1 MDEFQIGLVAS
12 LDSSKSKQQ
21 LNSDIEALKKQ
32 LTTVEVQAKLG
43 KDVVTN
49 LTQQLN
55 AVQINLNN
63 VKVDQTAI
71 NNMISQ
77 FNTAL
82 GKVNINLGNINTNG
96 ATQSAQKTGQQIGNQ
111 LGNSI
116 NQSLQAN
123 LNHVKQD
130 IQNIFSSFSVQKLN
144 NADIFK
150 NFNLN
155 RAKIDPSVTKDVQS
169 LTAEINKLAREALK
183 TNSDSAWEGITQKIS
198 NLSDV
203 LNKFGATRDLSGFK
217 EQMDLLDYFQGKK
230 IFVGDK
236 AEAIQS
242 TGMSIR
248 ELNNQFRNLGVTFT
262 TVENGSTKLDEIWSE
277 LFNIKPNFQGIN
289 SFGDQINAV
298 VNELK
303 IAKEAMYGDS
313 NLMPAQRTGATT
325 TYLNTWLEML
335 EKLSQRIEI
344 LKTEQVN
351 LQNQMAQASNNATN
365 AVVAN
370 QQKQQQAYQQTGS
383 AIQAVTSNTSVIGN
397 MPKEAS
403 DIGDAKDQL
412 SQLLQNEKAVIAT
425 TQHFDNDGMMRA
437 FTLNV
442 KRATGEVESLNYAFR
457 QITDNNGNVTDTYFE
472 NTSSHLNESG
482 AIKQMEAIEK
492 AFSDYTTKIAKF
504 KSTNAEIL
512 SGLDTPLKDFETKL
526 AGLKT
531 GASTVNEV
539 KSAFN
544 SLNTEAAKITQNFSK
559 QLSPIDRAVSK
570 IANGSETI
578 KGLRAELKGLDNTPK
593 NLSKELN
600 QCATAL
606 QKVKDIEAKEGRT
619 ENWSKAYKQWVESID
634 AVTSKI
640 KTLKKEQSNV
650 ASTQVFNTSDLKANN
665 IAYMSKVHNTIEKQM
680 VEINRLAN
688 ANGWSG
694 VKVTGVEEASG
705 KIQKLTLTV
714 RDAEGALKQFNMQ
727 REKIQ
732 GNGKAQAGLVQTGD
746 VKVLETAVQYAE
758 KLKSIETSM
767 GQFGNTTTSI
777 TNLENSFTKLGL
789 STDEVSSKMESV
801 KTEYA
806 TLQNMMSSGASSN
819 EIVNQFEKVNSVLKE
834 TQNSLKQTKAEYSLL
849 ATEYQRLTL
858 ANDIEEWNQKN
869 TAATREVI
877 AQNETYISS
886 LRDLDV
892 SMTKVEHNNIA
903 TSFKQTENSMR
914 ALNKLGASFSNQLR
928 QAIDS
933 FKVWISATTVVM
945 GAVNLIRQIPTV
957 VNELDTALVDLR
969 KTTTMTDAQ
978 LKEFYTDAPSIA
990 KEMGVGTKAIIEQA
1004 SAWSRLGYSSKNA
1017 ATKMA
1022 KYSAM
1027 FKTISPGMNL
1037 DEATDGLVSI
1047 MKAFNIGNEN
1057 VDDVVDGIMSKINVV
1072 GNTQAVDNSDIVDFL
1087 TRSSSAMAEANNTLE
1102 QTISLGTAATE
1113 ITRDS
1118 ASVGNA
1124 LKTISMRVRGYDE
1137 ETETYTGDVE
1147 QLSGAIANLTK
1158 TTKTPGGISLFTDSS
1173 KQTFKSTYDLLKEI
1187 SQIYSQ
1193 LSDKNQAQL
1202 LEVLAGKRQGQI
1214 VASIIDNF
1222 SAAEK
1227 SMQSMANSAGNAQAE
1242 MDVAMDSIDAK
1253 ANKLKQTGVAI
1264 SENLLSRDN
1273 AKTVLE
1279 VANGIAEGFEL
1290 ATKHLGLFKTALL
1303 GLSVVG
1309 SVKNIGLFKTTK
1321 NDSETSLSGQKIVT
1335 AFTSRKIAQ
1344 EEATKQTALDIEC
1357 LQKYEAECQKGSVS
1371 TETFSNTMKG
1381 ASVEAQKYAVN
1392 IKNGTG
1398 SAQTFATNQKAI
1410 QTSVS
1415 KTGVASKVAA
1425 VGLNIF
1431 KTALNMGIMLG
1442 VSELITGVI
1451 ELATYSDKLADS
1463 AQSLGNDFKDS
1474 ENDISDYKDRIQE
1487 LNDKIND
1494 SSTPY
1499 ADVIQARKDL
1509 MTIQNEMIEKYGD
1522 EKGAIEDITNAVK
1535 GQADAF
1541 NNLNMTQYN
1550 KMVNDFNKS
1559 GGIVGKIQNSFVG
1572 SNFEQMKEKEKSYS
1586 DKIDMSYNSELD
1598 DYIKSLGAKQ
1608 VISDRGSYFEL
1619 NGTLEEVYESMKS
1632 IQEVAN
1638 QLGEDKYANR
1648 LSDQINDAQELT
1660 DKYKDMYD
1668 AYVLYEQV
1676 LKDTDY
1682 SSAYQQAM
1690 SDYQNYQK
1698 QATEN
1703 GLDSEE
1709 AKQASEQYAQNMSKA
1724 IQKALENG
1732 DNEVANYFESLYPDL
1747 QSIVETWK
1755 FKAKITPEWD
1765 NGSTNAN
1772 YDKKTDKEMKE
1783 ALGAFNN
1790 AEEIKNFNS
1799 DTATKEQQNAMT
1811 TLQKIAEQN
1820 FHNNIDALVDAAI
1833 ALYGLETQGEQDFI
1847 DKLNGKSLSNNK
1859 KKNQKRKQEDLTA
1872 GASATMSNA
1881 SKKVDNKTAKE
1892 FYNSLTSDEDKAL
1905 VVSDDFNR
1913 VLAQQT
1919 GTLENGKY
1927 SVNSY
1932 TNALKQLKDAQDG
1945 ANGSASE
1952 LSISDSITKIDDL
1965 QTKMKDLDNIM
1976 ADFVSGDGIDVSNL
1990 SGIVDSFQKMK
2001 DAGQDIDMTNV
2012 ENAIKQISD
2021 ASSLKEAQSA
2031 LDSLCTEYVY
2041 ASGVLDGLTDSNASL
2056 IAERLKGIGVAN
2068 AEQIV
2073 EQQLEAQKLAT
2084 KVETEGLTDATLA
2097 EIQAYMEEKG
2107 YSEQAQQ
2114 ALYQLL
2120 LTKIDIANNPINT
2133 ASDIQQLIN
2142 LANAAGTA
2150 SNYVEKLQR
2159 LLNMMNGI
2167 NTYTNAA
2174 TDINDA
2180 KKQQRDEQ
2188 AYYRH
2193 AEKQGKKSNG
2203 KYETVDEYALAKAN
2217 EYAQA
2222 IKNVTQTKLNAN
2234 NFITKPHYGGG
2245 SATRKAQDKANKD
2258 KGSEKEPTK
2267 KDYDWIETLIS
2278 RINRQVTN
2286 LGKTVSATYKTWSTR
2301 NNALAQELGAV
2312 NQQISAEQQAY
2323 NKYMQLANSVGLPE
2337 GYASL
2342 VRNGTIDVSTI
2353 QDDDLNNKIEKY
2365 RSYYESALSASDAIQ
2380 DLQDKL
2386 AELAKTKFDNISS
2399 DFEAQIDQIK
2409 HSTTMYQSYIDQV
2422 EAEDAIP
2429 VRSYYENMI
2438 ANEQQTIGRLKDEYS
2453 QLTNAMNEALNTG
2466 RIQAYSEEWYNMKAS
2481 INSVDEAI
2489 QDANKSIIEYTK
2501 SMKELSKTKFN
2512 KISTAYE
2519 NASGFNDHAK
2529 NMYNGLIDQ
2538 ADAEGRFASKDYYSA
2553 LMDMEKLNIKTLT
2566 QESNDLHKSLQE
2578 AMNKGDIEEYSDDWY
2593 EMMGKINDVDEAIM
2607 DANKSLTEYGNSMRQ
2622 LDWDLFDKQE
2632 DYISKIQEESD
2643 FLVDL
2648 MSNQKLYDD
2657 DTGKDTK
2664 YATAIKGLHVV
2675 NYDVYKAQAQDYAKE
2690 IEKINKDLADDPN
2703 NMKLIE
2709 RKQELIKA
2717 QQDAIANASQEKQA
2731 IKSLIKDGIDAQLDA
2746 LQKLIEKYKDSLQAT
2761 KDLYDYEKNVKE
2773 QTDNLAALQ
2782 KQWQALGGDNS
2793 EETQS
2798 KIQQLDQQIK
2808 DAKSDLED
2816 TEYQQYLS
2824 DQEQLLDTFY
2834 DETEEWLNSRLDDLD
2849 GLIQQVIDDT
2859 NANSGNISQTITD
2872 TTNGVG
2878 YTLTGAMA
2886 TIWGTTDTN
2895 LTNNLGSVSNNI
2907 TGAIGTIGSG
2917 LQNIG
2922 ANTNNAVNG
2931 IKGLV
2936 QQLVDDAKKRA
2947 EAEEAARKAAE
2958 AAKKAAEEAKKKA
2971 EEAAKQKTPT
2981 VPTGGTPSGGGGNN
2995 GGGNPSSGGSSSG
3008 GSSGGGNG
3016 AWGSWFIHQADS
3028 YPKNRLDINNSVVDR
3043 LKYRDIKSDFNTR
3056 KSYFYAMGGTG
3067 NYRGSASQ
3075 NRWMVEQMKAH
3086 GYSKGGTI
3094 GSLIKRTGEDGFILA
3109 RTGEEI
3115 LSEKKLALLRDALQY
3130 VPQNIPSM
3138 NITPT
3143 LPKFNGN
3150 QNMNVNIEL
3159 GGITMNGV
3167 NDVET
3172 MGQQI
3177 RDTVSNDVRTQK
3189 FLKTFIYKD
3198 NNEYKKYR

>member
-1 MDEFQIGLVAS
+1 MSEFQIGLVAR

-77 FNTAL
+77 FNTAFS
-82 GKVNINLGNINTNG
+82 KVNINLGNINTNG

-169 LTAEINKLAREALK
+169 LTAEINKLACEALK

-203 LNKFGATRDLSGFK
+203 LNKFGTTRDLSGFK

-236 AEAIQS
+236 AETIQS
-242 TGMSIR
+242 TGLSIR

-277 LFNIKPNFQGIN
+277 LFNIKPNFQGID
-289 SFGDQINAV
+289 SFGAQINAV

-303 IAKEAMYGDS
+303 IAKEVMYGDS
-313 NLMPAQRTGATT
+313 NLMPAQSTGATT
-325 TYLNTWLEML
+325 TYLNAWLEML
-335 EKLSQRIEI
+335 EKLSQKIEI
-344 LKTEQVN
+344 LKTEQTN

-365 AVVAN
+365 TVVAN

-383 AIQAVTSNTSVIGN
+383 AIQAVTSNISVISN

-403 DIGDAKDQL
+403 DIGDAKNQL

-472 NTSSHLNESG
+472 NTSSHLNDSG
-482 AIKQMEAIEK
+482 AIKQIDAIEK

-539 KSAFN
+539 KNAFN

-578 KGLRAELKGLDNTPK
+578 KGLRAELKGLDNAPK
-593 NLSKELN
+593 DLSKELN
-600 QCATAL
+600 QCAKAL
-606 QKVKDIEAKEGRT
+606 QKVKDIEANEGRT
-619 ENWSKAYKQWVESID
+619 ENWSKAYKQWAESID

-665 IAYMSKVHNTIEKQM
+665 IAYMSKVHNTIKKQM

-688 ANGWSG
+688 ANGWSD

-746 VKVLETAVQYAE
+746 VRVLETAVQYAE

-777 TNLENSFTKLGL
+777 ANLETSFTKLGL
-789 STDEVSSKMESV
+789 STDEVSPKMEAV

-806 TLQNMMSSGASSN
+806 TLQNMMNNGASGN
-819 EIVNQFEKVNSVLKE
+819 EIVNQFEKVNSVLQE

-877 AQNETYISS
+877 AQNEIYISS

-892 SMTKVEHNNIA
+892 AMTKVEHNNIA

-914 ALNKLGASFSNQLR
+914 ALNKLGASFSNQFR

-933 FKVWISATTVVM
+933 FKVWVSATTVVM
-945 GAVNLIRQIPTV
+945 SAVNLIRQIPTV

-978 LKEFYTDAPSIA
+978 LKEFYTDAPNIA
-990 KEMGVGTKAIIEQA
+990 KQMGVGTKAIIDQA
-1004 SAWSRLGYSSKNA
+1004 SAWSRLGYSSKDA

-1037 DEATDGLVSI
+1037 DDATDGLVSV

-1057 VDDVVDGIMSKINVV
+1057 VDDVVDGIMSKINIV
-1072 GNTQAVDNSDIVDFL
+1072 GNTQAVDNSDIVNFL

-1102 QTISLGTAATE
+1102 QTIALGTAATE

-1118 ASVGNA
+1118 DSVGNA

-1137 ETETYTGDVE
+1137 ETEAYTGDVE
-1147 QLSGAIANLTK
+1147 QLSGVIANLTK
-1158 TTKTPGGISLFTDSS
+1158 TAKTPGGISLFTDSS
-1173 KQTFKSTYDLLKEI
+1173 KQTFKSTYELLKEI

-1202 LEVLAGKRQGQI
+1202 LEALAGKRQGQI

-1279 VANGIAEGFEL
+1279 VTNGIAEGFEL

-1344 EEATKQTALDIEC
+1344 EEAAKQTALDIEC
-1357 LQKYEAECQKGSVS
+1357 LQRYEAECQKGSVS
-1371 TETFSNTMKG
+1371 TETFATTMKG

-1410 QTSVS
+1410 QTSVT

-1522 EKGAIEDITNAVK
+1522 EKGAIEDITNAIK

-1550 KMVNDFNKS
+1550 KMVNDFNKT
-1559 GGIVGKIQNSFVG
+1559 GGIVGKIQNAFVG
-1572 SNFEQMKEKEKSYS
+1572 SNFEQMKKNEKSYS

-1598 DYIKSLGAKQ
+1598 NYIKSLGAKQ

-1619 NGTLEEVYESMKS
+1619 NGTLEEVYETMQS

-1638 QLGEDKYANR
+1638 QLGEDKYASR

-1709 AKQASEQYAQNMSKA
+1709 AKKASEQYAQNMSEA

-1732 DNEVANYFESLYPDL
+1732 DDEVANYFESLYPDL

-1765 NGSTNAN
+1765 DGSTNDN
-1772 YDKKTDKEMKE
+1772 YDKETDKEMKE
-1783 ALGAFNN
+1783 ALGVFNN

-1799 DTATKEQQNAMT
+1799 ETATKEQKNAMT

-1820 FHNNIDALVDAAI
+1820 FHNDIDALVDAAI
-1833 ALYGLETQGEQDFI
+1833 ALYGFETQGEQDFI

-1859 KKNQKRKQEDLTA
+1859 KRKQEDLTA

-1881 SKKVDNKTAKE
+1881 TSKSNTTSNNKVDNKTAKE

-1905 VVSDDFNR
+1905 VVSDDFNK

-1927 SVNSY
+1927 SVDSY

-1945 ANGSASE
+1945 ANDSVSE

-1965 QTKMKDLDNIM
+1965 QTKMKDLDGIM

-2084 KVETEGLTDATLA
+2084 KIETEGLTDATLA
-2097 EIQAYMEEKG
+2097 EIQAYMDEQG

-2120 LTKIDIANNPINT
+2120 LTKIDINNNPIDT

-2142 LANAAGTA
+2142 LANAAGA
-2150 SNYVEKLQR
+2150 AKNYVLALQNI
-2159 LLNMMNGI
+2159 LANLGAKTPKKYENS
-2167 NTYTNAA
+2167 A
-2174 TDINDA
+2174 TDSNSMRQETILKQKMKNYNSVEDWGYADA
-2180 KKQQRDEQ
+2180 TKIFNYIQSD
-2188 AYYRH
+2188 
-2193 AEKQGKKSNG
+2193 
-2203 KYETVDEYALAKAN
+2203 
-2217 EYAQA
+2217 
-2222 IKNVTQTKLNAN
+2222 IKNNKLNAN

-2245 SATRKAQDKANKD
+2245 SSTKSAHNKANKSGGGS
-2258 KGSEKEPTK
+2258 KSPSGSEKEPTK

-2278 RINRQVTN
+2278 RINRQVSN

-2301 NNALAQELGAV
+2301 NNALAQELGSV

-2353 QDDDLNNKIEKY
+2353 QDDDLNDKIEKY
-2365 RSYYESALSASDAIQ
+2365 QNYYNKALEASDAVQ

-2386 AELAKTKFDNISS
+2386 AELAKTKFDNVNSEY
-2399 DFEAQIDQIK
+2399 EAQLKQID
-2409 HSTTMYQSYIDQV
+2409 HSINVYDKMIDTAETQGYIASQK
-2422 EAEDAIP
+2422 
-2429 VRSYYENMI
+2429 YYNALISTEGSNI
-2438 ANEQQTIGRLKDEYS
+2438 SKLQLQYS
-2453 QLTNAMNEALNTG
+2453 SLTSARNEAMKAGN
-2466 RIQAYSEEWYNMKAS
+2466 IAKYSEEWYSMTDS
-2481 INSVDEAI
+2481 INSVEEAI
-2489 QDANKSIIEYTK
+2489 QDANKSLIEY
-2501 SMKELSKTKFN
+2501 
-2512 KISTAYE
+2512 
-2519 NASGFNDHAK
+2519 K
-2529 NMYNGLIDQ
+2529 NNL
-2538 ADAEGRFASKDYYSA
+2538 
-2553 LMDMEKLNIKTLT
+2553 
-2566 QESNDLHKSLQE
+2566 
-2578 AMNKGDIEEYSDDWY
+2578 
-2593 EMMGKINDVDEAIM
+2593 
-2607 DANKSLTEYGNSMRQ
+2607 RQ
-2622 LDWDLFDKQE
+2622 VNWDFFDKQE
-2632 DYISKIQEESD
+2632 DYISKLQDESD
-2643 FLVDL
+2643 WLINL
-2648 MSNQKLYDD
+2648 ITTENKLFNSDN
-2657 DTGKDTK
+2657 GKITSSGK
-2664 YATAIKGLHVV
+2664 AVEGLHAI
-2675 NYDVYKAQAQDYAKE
+2675 NYNAYMTQADDYAKE
-2690 IEKINKDLADDPN
+2690 IKKIDAEIANDPAN
-2703 NMKLIE
+2703 TTLIE
-2709 RKQELIKA
+2709 RRQELLEQQRDMIKSA
-2717 QQDAIANASQEKQA
+2717 EDEKSA
-2731 IKSLIKDGIDAQLDA
+2731 IKDLVSDGYDALSKALKKIADNYLDA
-2746 LQKLIEKYKDSLQAT
+2746 LNAQ
-2761 KDLYDYEKNVKE
+2761 KDLYDYAKTIRE
-2773 QTDNLAALQ
+2773 QTKAVAQ
-2782 KQWQALGGDNS
+2782 YEKQLEAIKNDTS
-2793 EETQS
+2793 EETKAQ
-2798 KIQQLDQQIK
+2798 IQQIK
-2808 DAKSDLED
+2808 VKLEDAKQDLADSEYNQWISDQQNIVDTFESDLED
-2816 TEYQQYLS
+2816 
-2824 DQEQLLDTFY
+2824 
-2834 DETEEWLNSRLDDLD
+2834 WINSRLDDLD
-2849 GLIQQVIDDT
+2849 ELVQNVIDQT
-2859 NANSGNISQTITD
+2859 NTSASEINDVIEKEAGD
-2872 TTNGVG
+2872 VG
-2878 YTLTGAMA
+2878 YTMSDAISKVMDVDNTNGTNMVNFYDKTFPNEMTTTRKSIDAIKNLLQAMKDA
-2886 TIWGTTDTN
+2886 ADKKAQEEIKRQQAAQQAVSKPASSSSSSSSSSSN
-2895 LTNNLGSVSNNI
+2895 SHSSNN
-2907 TGAIGTIGSG
+2907 S
-2917 LQNIG
+2917 
-2922 ANTNNAVNG
+2922 
-2931 IKGLV
+2931 
-2936 QQLVDDAKKRA
+2936 
-2947 EAEEAARKAAE
+2947 
-2958 AAKKAAEEAKKKA
+2958 
-2971 EEAAKQKTPT
+2971 
-2981 VPTGGTPSGGGGNN
+2981 
-2995 GGGNPSSGGSSSG
+2995 GSSSS
-3008 GSSGGGNG
+3008 SSG
-3016 AWGSWFIHQADS
+3016 WGSWFVHKADS
-3028 YPKNRLDINNSVVDR
+3028 YPKSKLRINSSIVDR
-3043 LKYRDIKSDFNTR
+3043 LKLHNFDSSKSAR
-3056 KSYFYAMGGTG
+3056 AGYYKAMGGSGT
-3067 NYRGSASQ
+3067 YVGSASQ
-3075 NRWMVEQMKAH
+3075 NNWMISEMKKH
-3086 GYSKGGTI
+3086 GFKQGGTI
-3094 GSLIKRTGEDGFILA
+3094 GKLIRSAGEDGFVLA

-3115 LSEKKLALLRDALQY
+3115 LSKEKLIMLKDALQY
-3130 VPQNIPSM
+3130 IPQNY
-3138 NITPT
+3138 NIASTS
-3143 LPKFNGN
+3143 LPKFTQKASNSS
-3150 QNMNVNIEL
+3150 VDVKVDF

-3167 NDVET
+3167 NNPEEFVTELQKSKRFEKIVQSITVDT
-3172 MGQQI
+3172 AMGKN
-3177 RDTVSNDVRTQK
+3177 SLGKYK
-3189 FLKTFIYKD
+3189 F
-3198 NNEYKKYR
+3198 

>member
-1 MDEFQIGLVAS
+1 MSEFQIGLVAS

-77 FNTAL
+77 FNTAFS
-82 GKVNINLGNINTNG
+82 KVNINLGNINTNG

-203 LNKFGATRDLSGFK
+203 LNKFGATRDLSSFK

-242 TGMSIR
+242 TGMSIH

-262 TVENGSTKLDEIWSE
+262 TVENGSTKLDQIWSE
-277 LFNIKPNFQGIN
+277 LFNIKPNFQGID

-313 NLMPAQRTGATT
+313 NLMPAQSTGATT

-335 EKLSQRIEI
+335 EKLSQKIEI

-351 LQNQMAQASNNATN
+351 LQNQMAQASKNATN
-365 AVVAN
+365 TVVAN

-403 DIGDAKDQL
+403 DIGDAKNQL

-472 NTSSHLNESG
+472 NTSSHLNDSG
-482 AIKQMEAIEK
+482 AIKQIDAIEK

-512 SGLDTPLKDFETKL
+512 SGLDTPLKDLETKL

-578 KGLRAELKGLDNTPK
+578 KGLRAELKGLDNAPK
-593 NLSKELN
+593 DLSKELN
-600 QCATAL
+600 QCAKAL
-606 QKVKDIEAKEGRT
+606 QKVKDIEANEGRT
-619 ENWSKAYKQWVESID
+619 ENWSKAYKQWAESID

-688 ANGWSG
+688 ANGWSD

-789 STDEVSSKMESV
+789 STDEVNSKMESV

-806 TLQNMMSSGASSN
+806 ILQNMMSNGASGN
-819 EIVNQFEKVNSVLKE
+819 EIVNQFEKVNSVLQE

-877 AQNETYISS
+877 AQNEIYISS

-892 SMTKVEHNNIA
+892 AMTKVEHNNIA

-914 ALNKLGASFSNQLR
+914 ALNKLGASFSNQFR

-933 FKVWISATTVVM
+933 FKVWVSATTVVM
-945 GAVNLIRQIPTV
+945 GTVNLIRQIPTV

-969 KTTTMTDAQ
+969 KTTTMTDVQ
-978 LKEFYTDAPSIA
+978 LKEFYTDAPNIA
-990 KEMGVGTKAIIEQA
+990 KQMGVGTKAIIDQA
-1004 SAWSRLGYSSKNA
+1004 SAWSRLGYSSKDA

-1027 FKTISPGMNL
+1027 FQTISPGMNL
-1037 DEATDGLVSI
+1037 DDATDGLVSV

-1057 VDDVVDGIMSKINVV
+1057 VDDVVDGIMSKINIV
-1072 GNTQAVDNSDIVDFL
+1072 GNTQAVDNSDIVNFL

-1102 QTISLGTAATE
+1102 QTIALGTAATE

-1118 ASVGNA
+1118 DSVGNA

-1137 ETETYTGDVE
+1137 ETEAYTGDVE

-1158 TTKTPGGISLFTDSS
+1158 TAKTPGGISLFTDSS
-1173 KQTFKSTYDLLKEI
+1173 KQTFKSTYELLKEI
-1187 SQIYSQ
+1187 FQIYSQ

-1202 LEVLAGKRQGQI
+1202 LEALAGKRQGQI

-1227 SMQSMANSAGNAQAE
+1227 SMDSMANSAGNAQAE

-1344 EEATKQTALDIEC
+1344 EEAAKQTALDIEC
-1357 LQKYEAECQKGSVS
+1357 LQRYEAECQKGSVS
-1371 TETFSNTMKG
+1371 TETFATTMKG

-1410 QTSVS
+1410 QTSVT

-1474 ENDISDYKDRIQE
+1474 ENDISDYKNRIQE

-1522 EKGAIEDITNAVK
+1522 EKGAIEDITNAIK

-1550 KMVNDFNKS
+1550 KMVNDFNKT
-1559 GGIVGKIQNSFVG
+1559 GGIVGKIQNAFVG
-1572 SNFEQMKEKEKSYS
+1572 SNFEQMKKDEKSYS

-1598 DYIKSLGAKQ
+1598 NYIKSLGAKQ

-1619 NGTLEEVYESMKS
+1619 NGTLEEVYETMQS

-1682 SSAYQQAM
+1682 SSAYQKAM

-1709 AKQASEQYAQNMSKA
+1709 AKKASEQYAQNMSEA

-1732 DNEVANYFESLYPDL
+1732 DDEVANYFESLYPDL

-1765 NGSTNAN
+1765 DGSKNDS
-1772 YDKKTDKEMKE
+1772 YDKETDKEMKE

-1790 AEEIKNFNS
+1790 TEEIKNFNS
-1799 DTATKEQQNAMT
+1799 ETATKEQKNAMT

-1820 FHNNIDALVDAAI
+1820 FHNDIDALVDAAI

-1859 KKNQKRKQEDLTA
+1859 KRKQEDNLTA
-1872 GASATMSNA
+1872 GAAATMSNA
-1881 SKKVDNKTAKE
+1881 TSKSNTTSNNKVDNKTAKE

-1919 GTLENGKY
+1919 GTLENGRY

-1952 LSISDSITKIDDL
+1952 LSISDAITKIDDL
-1965 QTKMKDLDNIM
+1965 QTKMKDLDGIM

-2001 DAGQDIDMTNV
+2001 DAGQDVDMTNV

-2084 KVETEGLTDATLA
+2084 KIETEGLTDATFA
-2097 EIQAYMEEKG
+2097 EIQAYMDEQG

-2120 LTKIDIANNPINT
+2120 LTKIDINNNPIDT

-2142 LANAAGTA
+2142 LANAAGA
-2150 SNYVEKLQR
+2150 AKNYVLALQNI
-2159 LLNMMNGI
+2159 LANLGAKTPKKYVNS
-2167 NTYTNAA
+2167 A
-2174 TDINDA
+2174 TDSNSMKQETILKQKMKNYDTVEDWGYADA
-2180 KKQQRDEQ
+2180 TKIFNYIQ
-2188 AYYRH
+2188 A
-2193 AEKQGKKSNG
+2193 
-2203 KYETVDEYALAKAN
+2203 D
-2217 EYAQA
+2217 
-2222 IKNVTQTKLNAN
+2222 IKNNKLNAN

-2245 SATRKAQDKANKD
+2245 GSTRSAQNKAGKSGGGSGGGSGS
-2258 KGSEKEPTK
+2258 GSEKEPTK

-2278 RINRQVTN
+2278 RINRQVSN
-2286 LGKTVSATYKTWSTR
+2286 LGKTVSATYKTWGTR
-2301 NNALAQELGAV
+2301 NNALAQELGTV

-2353 QDDDLNNKIEKY
+2353 QDDDLNDKIEKY
-2365 RSYYESALSASDAIQ
+2365 QNYYNKAIEASDAVQ
-2380 DLQDKL
+2380 ELQDKL
-2386 AELAKTKFDNISS
+2386 AELAKTKFDNVNSEY
-2399 DFEAQIDQIK
+2399 EAQLKQID
-2409 HSTTMYQSYIDQV
+2409 HSINVYDKMIDTAETQGYIASQK
-2422 EAEDAIP
+2422 
-2429 VRSYYENMI
+2429 YYNALISTESSNI
-2438 ANEQQTIGRLKDEYS
+2438 SKLQLQYS
-2453 QLTNAMNEALNTG
+2453 SLTSARNEAMKAGN
-2466 RIQAYSEEWYNMKAS
+2466 IAKYSEEWYSMTDS
-2481 INSVDEAI
+2481 INTVEEAI
-2489 QDANKSIIEYTK
+2489 QDANKSLIEY
-2501 SMKELSKTKFN
+2501 
-2512 KISTAYE
+2512 
-2519 NASGFNDHAK
+2519 K
-2529 NMYNGLIDQ
+2529 NNL
-2538 ADAEGRFASKDYYSA
+2538 
-2553 LMDMEKLNIKTLT
+2553 
-2566 QESNDLHKSLQE
+2566 
-2578 AMNKGDIEEYSDDWY
+2578 
-2593 EMMGKINDVDEAIM
+2593 
-2607 DANKSLTEYGNSMRQ
+2607 RQ
-2622 LDWDLFDKQE
+2622 VNWDFFDKQE
-2632 DYISKIQEESD
+2632 DYISKLQDESD
-2643 FLVDL
+2643 WLIDL
-2648 MSNQKLYDD
+2648 ITTENKLFNSDN
-2657 DTGKDTK
+2657 GKITSSGK
-2664 YATAIKGLHVV
+2664 AVEGLHAI
-2675 NYDVYKAQAQDYAKE
+2675 NYNAYMTQADDYAKE
-2690 IEKINKDLADDPN
+2690 IKKIDAEIANDPAN
-2703 NMKLIE
+2703 TTLIE
-2709 RKQELIKA
+2709 RRQELLEQQRDMIKSA
-2717 QQDAIANASQEKQA
+2717 EDEKSA
-2731 IKSLIKDGIDAQLDA
+2731 IKDLVSDGYDA
-2746 LQKLIEKYKDSLQAT
+2746 LSEALKKIADNYLDTLNAQ
-2761 KDLYDYEKNVKE
+2761 KDLYDYAKTIRE
-2773 QTDNLAALQ
+2773 QTKAVAQ
-2782 KQWQALGGDNS
+2782 YEKQLEAIKNDTS
-2793 EETQS
+2793 EETKAQ
-2798 KIQQLDQQIK
+2798 IQQIK
-2808 DAKSDLED
+2808 VKLEDAKQDLADSEYNQWISDQQNIVDTFESELED
-2816 TEYQQYLS
+2816 
-2824 DQEQLLDTFY
+2824 
-2834 DETEEWLNSRLDDLD
+2834 WINSRLDDLD
-2849 GLIQQVIDDT
+2849 ELVQNVIDQT
-2859 NANSGNISQTITD
+2859 NTSASEINDVIEKEAGD
-2872 TTNGVG
+2872 VG
-2878 YTLTGAMA
+2878 YTVSDAISKVMDVDSTNGTNMVNFYDKTFPNEMTTTRNSIDAIKNLLQAM
-2886 TIWGTTDTN
+2886 
-2895 LTNNLGSVSNNI
+2895 
-2907 TGAIGTIGSG
+2907 
-2917 LQNIG
+2917 
-2922 ANTNNAVNG
+2922 
-2931 IKGLV
+2931 K
-2936 QQLVDDAKKRA
+2936 DAA
-2947 EAEEAARKAAE
+2947 D
-2958 AAKKAAEEAKKKA
+2958 KKAREEIKRQQ
-2971 EEAAKQKTPT
+2971 AAQQAISKPA
-2981 VPTGGTPSGGGGNN
+2981 
-2995 GGGNPSSGGSSSG
+2995 SSSSSSSSSFNSNSSNSGSSSG
-3008 GSSGGGNG
+3008 SSG
-3016 AWGSWFIHQADS
+3016 WGSWFVHKADS
-3028 YPKNRLDINNSVVDR
+3028 YPKSKLRINSSIVDR
-3043 LKYRDIKSDFNTR
+3043 LKLHNFDSSQSARSGYYK
-3056 KSYFYAMGGTG
+3056 AMGGSGT
-3067 NYRGSASQ
+3067 YVGSASQ
-3075 NRWMVEQMKAH
+3075 NNWMISEMKKH
-3086 GYSKGGTI
+3086 GFKQGGTI
-3094 GSLIKRTGEDGFILA
+3094 GKLIRSTGEDGFVLA

-3115 LSEKKLALLRDALQY
+3115 LSKEKLIMLKDALQY
-3130 VPQNIPSM
+3130 IPQNF
-3138 NITPT
+3138 NIASTS
-3143 LPKFNGN
+3143 LPKFTQKASNSS
-3150 QNMNVNIEL
+3150 VDVKVDF

-3167 NDVET
+3167 NNPEEFVTELQKSKRFEKIVQSITVDT
-3172 MGQQI
+3172 AMGKN
-3177 RDTVSNDVRTQK
+3177 S
-3189 FLKTFIYKD
+3189 LG
-3198 NNEYKKYR
+3198 KYRF

>member
-1 MDEFQIGLVAS
+1 MSEFQIGLVAS

-55 AVQINLNN
+55 AVQISLNN

-77 FNTAL
+77 FNTAFS
-82 GKVNINLGNINTNG
+82 KVNINLGNINTIG
-96 ATQSAQKTGQQIGNQ
+96 ATQFAQKTGQQIGNQ

-242 TGMSIR
+242 TGLSIR

-277 LFNIKPNFQGIN
+277 LFNIKPNFQGID

-325 TYLNTWLEML
+325 TYLNAWLEML
-335 EKLSQRIEI
+335 EKLSQKIET
-344 LKTEQVN
+344 LKTEQAN

-383 AIQAVTSNTSVIGN
+383 VIQAVTSNTSVIGN

-403 DIGDAKDQL
+403 DIRDAKNQL

-425 TQHFDNDGMMRA
+425 TQHFDNDGMMRT

-472 NTSSHLNESG
+472 NTSSHLNDSG
-482 AIKQMEAIEK
+482 AIKQIDAIEK

-512 SGLDTPLKDFETKL
+512 SGLNIPLKDFETKL

-531 GASTVNEV
+531 GASTINEV

-578 KGLRAELKGLDNTPK
+578 KGLRAELKGLDNAPK
-593 NLSKELN
+593 DLLKELN
-600 QCATAL
+600 QCAKAL
-606 QKVKDIEAKEGRT
+606 QKVKDIEANEGRT
-619 ENWSKAYKQWVESID
+619 ENWSKAYKQWAESID

-688 ANGWSG
+688 ANGWSD

-746 VKVLETAVQYAE
+746 VRVLETAVQYAE
-758 KLKSIETSM
+758 KLKSIEISM

-777 TNLENSFTKLGL
+777 ANLETSFTKLGV
-789 STDEVSSKMESV
+789 STDEVNSKMEAV

-806 TLQNMMSSGASSN
+806 TLQNMMSNGASGN
-819 EIVNQFEKVNSVLKE
+819 EIVNQFEKVNSVLAE

-877 AQNETYISS
+877 AQNEIYISS

-892 SMTKVEHNNIA
+892 AMTKVEHNNIA

-914 ALNKLGASFSNQLR
+914 ALNKLGASFSNQFR

-933 FKVWISATTVVM
+933 FKVWVSATTVVM
-945 GAVNLIRQIPTV
+945 SAVNLIRQIPTV

-978 LKEFYTDAPSIA
+978 LKEFYTDAPNIA
-990 KEMGVGTKAIIEQA
+990 KQMGVGTKAIIDQA
-1004 SAWSRLGYSSKNA
+1004 SAWSRLGYSSKDA

-1037 DEATDGLVSI
+1037 DDATDGLVSV

-1057 VDDVVDGIMSKINVV
+1057 VDDVVDGIMSKINIV
-1072 GNTQAVDNSDIVDFL
+1072 GNTQAVDNSDIVNFL

-1102 QTISLGTAATE
+1102 QTIALGTAATE

-1118 ASVGNA
+1118 DSVGNA

-1137 ETETYTGDVE
+1137 ETEAYTGDVE

-1158 TTKTPGGISLFTDSS
+1158 TAKTPGGISLFTDSS
-1173 KQTFKSTYDLLKEI
+1173 KQTFKSTYELLKEI

-1202 LEVLAGKRQGQI
+1202 LEALAGKRQGQI

-1335 AFTSRKIAQ
+1335 AFTARKIAQ
-1344 EEATKQTALDIEC
+1344 EEAAKQTALDIEC
-1357 LQKYEAECQKGSVS
+1357 LQRYEAECQKGSVS
-1371 TETFSNTMKG
+1371 TETFATTMKG

-1410 QTSVS
+1410 QTSVT

-1451 ELATYSDKLADS
+1451 ELATYSDKLADR

-1509 MTIQNEMIEKYGD
+1509 MTIQNEMVEKYGN
-1522 EKGAIEDITNAVK
+1522 EKGAIEDITNAIE
-1535 GQADAF
+1535 GQANAF

-1550 KMVNDFNKS
+1550 KMVNDFNKT
-1559 GGIVGKIQNSFVG
+1559 GGIVGKIQNAFVG
-1572 SNFEQMKEKEKSYS
+1572 SNFEQMKKDEKSYS
-1586 DKIDMSYNSELD
+1586 DKIDMSYNSDLD

-1619 NGTLEEVYESMKS
+1619 NGTLEEVYEKMKS

-1690 SDYQNYQK
+1690 LDYQNYQK

-1709 AKQASEQYAQNMSKA
+1709 AKKASEQYAQNMSEA

-1732 DNEVANYFESLYPDL
+1732 DDEVANYFESLYPDL

-1765 NGSTNAN
+1765 DGSTNDN
-1772 YDKKTDKEMKE
+1772 YDKETDKEMKE
-1783 ALGAFNN
+1783 ALGVFNN

-1799 DTATKEQQNAMT
+1799 ETATKEQKNAMT

-1820 FHNNIDALVDAAI
+1820 FHNDIDALVDAAI

-1859 KKNQKRKQEDLTA
+1859 KRKQEDLTA

-1881 SKKVDNKTAKE
+1881 TSKSNTTSNNKVDNKTAKE

-1905 VVSDDFNR
+1905 VVSDDFNK

-1927 SVNSY
+1927 SVDSY

-1945 ANGSASE
+1945 ANDSVSE

-1965 QTKMKDLDNIM
+1965 QTKMKDLDGIM

-2084 KVETEGLTDATLA
+2084 KIETEGLTDATIA
-2097 EIQAYMEEKG
+2097 EIQAYMDEQG

-2120 LTKIDIANNPINT
+2120 LTKIDINNNPIDT

-2142 LANAAGTA
+2142 LANAAGA
-2150 SNYVEKLQR
+2150 AKNYVLALQNI
-2159 LLNMMNGI
+2159 LANLGAKTPKKYENS
-2167 NTYTNAA
+2167 A
-2174 TDINDA
+2174 TDSNSMRQETILKQKMKNYNSVEDWGYADA
-2180 KKQQRDEQ
+2180 TKIFNYIQSD
-2188 AYYRH
+2188 
-2193 AEKQGKKSNG
+2193 
-2203 KYETVDEYALAKAN
+2203 
-2217 EYAQA
+2217 
-2222 IKNVTQTKLNAN
+2222 IKNNKLNAN

-2245 SATRKAQDKANKD
+2245 SSTKSAHNKANKSGG
-2258 KGSEKEPTK
+2258 GSKSPSGGGSGSKKEPTK

-2278 RINRQVTN
+2278 RINRQVSN

-2301 NNALAQELGAV
+2301 NNALAQELGSV

-2342 VRNGTIDVSTI
+2342 VRNGTINVSTI
-2353 QDDDLNNKIEKY
+2353 QDDDLNDKIEKY
-2365 RSYYESALSASDAIQ
+2365 QNYYNKAIEASDAVQ

-2386 AELAKTKFDNISS
+2386 AELAKTKFDNVNSEY
-2399 DFEAQIDQIK
+2399 EAQLKQID
-2409 HSTTMYQSYIDQV
+2409 HSINVYDKMIDTAETQGYITSQK
-2422 EAEDAIP
+2422 
-2429 VRSYYENMI
+2429 YYNALISTESSNI
-2438 ANEQQTIGRLKDEYS
+2438 SKLQLQYS
-2453 QLTNAMNEALNTG
+2453 SLTSARNEAMKAGN
-2466 RIQAYSEEWYNMKAS
+2466 IAKYSEEWYSMTDS
-2481 INSVDEAI
+2481 INSVEEAI
-2489 QDANKSIIEYTK
+2489 QDANKSLIEY
-2501 SMKELSKTKFN
+2501 
-2512 KISTAYE
+2512 
-2519 NASGFNDHAK
+2519 K
-2529 NMYNGLIDQ
+2529 NNL
-2538 ADAEGRFASKDYYSA
+2538 
-2553 LMDMEKLNIKTLT
+2553 
-2566 QESNDLHKSLQE
+2566 
-2578 AMNKGDIEEYSDDWY
+2578 
-2593 EMMGKINDVDEAIM
+2593 
-2607 DANKSLTEYGNSMRQ
+2607 RQ
-2622 LDWDLFDKQE
+2622 VKWDFFDKQE
-2632 DYISKIQEESD
+2632 DYISKLQDESD
-2643 FLVDL
+2643 WLIDL
-2648 MSNQKLYDD
+2648 ITTENKLFNSDN
-2657 DTGKDTK
+2657 GKITSSGK
-2664 YATAIKGLHVV
+2664 AVEGLHAI
-2675 NYDVYKAQAQDYAKE
+2675 NYNAYMTQADDYAKE
-2690 IEKINKDLADDPN
+2690 IKKIDAEIANDPANTTFIERRQELLEQQRDMIKSAEDEKSAIKDLVSDGYDALSKALKKIADN
-2703 NMKLIE
+2703 Y
-2709 RKQELIKA
+2709 
-2717 QQDAIANASQEKQA
+2717 
-2731 IKSLIKDGIDAQLDA
+2731 LDA
-2746 LQKLIEKYKDSLQAT
+2746 LNAQ
-2761 KDLYDYEKNVKE
+2761 KDLYDYAKTIRE
-2773 QTDNLAALQ
+2773 QTKAVAQ
-2782 KQWQALGGDNS
+2782 YEKQLEAIKNDTS
-2793 EETQS
+2793 EETKAQ
-2798 KIQQLDQQIK
+2798 IQQIK
-2808 DAKSDLED
+2808 VKLEDAKQDLADSEYNQWISDQQNIVDIFESELED
-2816 TEYQQYLS
+2816 
-2824 DQEQLLDTFY
+2824 
-2834 DETEEWLNSRLDDLD
+2834 WINSRLDDLD
-2849 GLIQQVIDDT
+2849 ELVQNVIDQT
-2859 NANSGNISQTITD
+2859 NTSASEINDVIEKEAGD
-2872 TTNGVG
+2872 VG
-2878 YTLTGAMA
+2878 YTVSDAISKVMDVDSTNGTNMVNFYDKTFPNEMTTTRNSIDAIKNLLQAM
-2886 TIWGTTDTN
+2886 
-2895 LTNNLGSVSNNI
+2895 
-2907 TGAIGTIGSG
+2907 
-2917 LQNIG
+2917 
-2922 ANTNNAVNG
+2922 
-2931 IKGLV
+2931 K
-2936 QQLVDDAKKRA
+2936 DAA
-2947 EAEEAARKAAE
+2947 D
-2958 AAKKAAEEAKKKA
+2958 KKAREEIKRQQ
-2971 EEAAKQKTPT
+2971 AAQQAISKPA
-2981 VPTGGTPSGGGGNN
+2981 
-2995 GGGNPSSGGSSSG
+2995 SSSSSSSSSFNSNSSNSGSSSG
-3008 GSSGGGNG
+3008 SSG
-3016 AWGSWFIHQADS
+3016 WGSWFVHKADS
-3028 YPKNRLDINNSVVDR
+3028 YPKSKLRINSSIVDFL
-3043 LKYRDIKSDFNTR
+3043 LKI
-3056 KSYFYAMGGTG
+3056 
-3067 NYRGSASQ
+3067 
-3075 NRWMVEQMKAH
+3075 
-3086 GYSKGGTI
+3086 
-3094 GSLIKRTGEDGFILA
+3094 
-3109 RTGEEI
+3109 
-3115 LSEKKLALLRDALQY
+3115 
-3130 VPQNIPSM
+3130 
-3138 NITPT
+3138 
-3143 LPKFNGN
+3143 
-3150 QNMNVNIEL
+3150 
-3159 GGITMNGV
+3159 
-3167 NDVET
+3167 
-3172 MGQQI
+3172 
-3177 RDTVSNDVRTQK
+3177 
-3189 FLKTFIYKD
+3189 
-3198 NNEYKKYR
+3198 

>member
-1 MDEFQIGLVAS
+1 MSEFQIGLVAS

-77 FNTAL
+77 FNTAFS
-82 GKVNINLGNINTNG
+82 KVNINLGNINTNG

-203 LNKFGATRDLSGFK
+203 LNKFGATRDLSSFK

-236 AEAIQS
+236 AEAIQN

-277 LFNIKPNFQGIN
+277 LFNIKPSFQGID

-344 LKTEQVN
+344 LKTEQAN
-351 LQNQMAQASNNATN
+351 LQNQMAQASNNAIN

-383 AIQAVTSNTSVIGN
+383 VIQAVTSNTSVIGN

-403 DIGDAKDQL
+403 DIGDAKNQL

-425 TQHFDNDGMMRA
+425 TQHFDNDGMMRT

-472 NTSSHLNESG
+472 NTGSHLNDSG
-482 AIKQMEAIEK
+482 AIEQIDAIEE

-531 GASTVNEV
+531 GATTVNEV

-570 IANGSETI
+570 IANGEETI
-578 KGLRAELKGLDNTPK
+578 KGLRAELKGLDNAPK
-593 NLSKELN
+593 DLSKELN
-600 QCATAL
+600 QCAKAL
-606 QKVKDIEAKEGRT
+606 QKVKDIEANEGRT
-619 ENWSKAYKQWVESID
+619 ENWSKAYKQWAESID

-640 KTLKKEQSNV
+640 KTLKKEQSNI

-688 ANGWSG
+688 ANGWSD

-746 VKVLETAVQYAE
+746 VRVLETAVQYAE

-789 STDEVSSKMESV
+789 STDEVNSKMESV

-806 TLQNMMSSGASSN
+806 TLQNMMSNGASGN
-819 EIVNQFEKVNSVLKE
+819 EIVNQFEKVNSVLAE

-892 SMTKVEHNNIA
+892 AITKVEHNNIA

-914 ALNKLGASFSNQLR
+914 ALNKLGASFSNQFR

-933 FKVWISATTVVM
+933 FKVWVSATTVVM
-945 GAVNLIRQIPTV
+945 SAVNLIRQIPTV

-978 LKEFYTDAPSIA
+978 LKEFYTDAPNIA
-990 KEMGVGTKAIIEQA
+990 KQMGIGTKAIIEQA
-1004 SAWSRLGYSSKNA
+1004 SAWSRLGYSSKDA

-1027 FKTISPGMNL
+1027 FKTISPGMSI
-1037 DEATDGLVSI
+1037 DDATNGLVSV

-1057 VDDVVDGIMSKINVV
+1057 VDDVVDGIMSKINIV
-1072 GNTQAVDNSDIVDFL
+1072 GNTQAVDNSDIVNFL

-1102 QTISLGTAATE
+1102 QTIALGTAATE

-1118 ASVGNA
+1118 DSVGNA

-1137 ETETYTGDVE
+1137 ETEAYTGDVE
-1147 QLSGAIANLTK
+1147 QLSGVIANLTK
-1158 TTKTPGGISLFTDSS
+1158 TAKTPGGISLFTDSS
-1173 KQTFKSTYDLLKEI
+1173 KQTFKSTYVLLKEI

-1202 LEVLAGKRQGQI
+1202 LEALAGKRQGQI

-1335 AFTSRKIAQ
+1335 AFTARKIAQ
-1344 EEATKQTALDIEC
+1344 EEATRQLEIDIQC
-1357 LQKYEAECQKGSVS
+1357 LRNYEAECQKGSVS

-1381 ASVEAQKYAVN
+1381 ASIEAQKYATN

-1410 QTSVS
+1410 QTSVT

-1474 ENDISDYKDRIQE
+1474 ENDISGYKDRIQE

-1522 EKGAIEDITNAVK
+1522 EKGAIEDITNAIK

-1550 KMVNDFNKS
+1550 KMVNDFNKT
-1559 GGIVGKIQNSFVG
+1559 GGIVGKIQNAFAG
-1572 SNFEQMKEKEKSYS
+1572 SNFEQMKKNEKSYS
-1586 DKIDMSYNSELD
+1586 DKIDMSYNSDLD
-1598 DYIKSLGAKQ
+1598 NYIKSLGAKQ

-1619 NGTLEEVYESMKS
+1619 NGTLEEVYEKMKS

-1682 SSAYQQAM
+1682 SSAYQKAM

-1709 AKQASEQYAQNMSKA
+1709 AKKASEQYAQNMSEA
-1724 IQKALENG
+1724 IQKAIENG
-1732 DNEVANYFESLYPDL
+1732 DDEVANYFESLYPDL

-1765 NGSTNAN
+1765 DGSTNDN
-1772 YDKKTDKEMKE
+1772 YDKETDKEMKE
-1783 ALGAFNN
+1783 ALGVFNN
-1790 AEEIKNFNS
+1790 AEEIKSFNS
-1799 DTATKEQQNAMT
+1799 ETATKEQKNAMT

-1820 FHNNIDALVDAAI
+1820 FHNDIDALVDAAI

-1859 KKNQKRKQEDLTA
+1859 KRKQEDNLTA

-1881 SKKVDNKTAKE
+1881 TSKSNITSNNKVDNKTAKE

-1945 ANGSASE
+1945 ANDSASE
-1952 LSISDSITKIDDL
+1952 LSISDAITKIDDL
-1965 QTKMKDLDNIM
+1965 QTKMKDLDGIM

-2001 DAGQDIDMTNV
+2001 DAGQDVDMTNV

-2084 KVETEGLTDATLA
+2084 KIETEGLTDATLA
-2097 EIQAYMEEKG
+2097 EIQAYMDEQG

-2120 LTKIDIANNPINT
+2120 LTKIDINNNPINT

-2142 LANAAGTA
+2142 LANAAGA
-2150 SNYVEKLQR
+2150 AKNYVLALQNI
-2159 LLNMMNGI
+2159 LANLGAKTPKKYVNS
-2167 NTYTNAA
+2167 A
-2174 TDINDA
+2174 TDSNSMKQETILKQKMKNYDTVEDWGYADA
-2180 KKQQRDEQ
+2180 TKIFNYIQSD
-2188 AYYRH
+2188 
-2193 AEKQGKKSNG
+2193 
-2203 KYETVDEYALAKAN
+2203 
-2217 EYAQA
+2217 
-2222 IKNVTQTKLNAN
+2222 IKNNKLNAN

-2245 SATRKAQDKANKD
+2245 SSTRSAQNKANKSGGSGS
-2258 KGSEKEPTK
+2258 KGGGSAQKEPTK

-2278 RINRQVTN
+2278 RINRQVSN

-2301 NNALAQELGAV
+2301 NNALAQELGSV

-2353 QDDDLNNKIEKY
+2353 QDDDLNDKIEKY
-2365 RSYYESALSASDAIQ
+2365 QNYYNKAIEASDAVQ
-2380 DLQDKL
+2380 ELQDKL
-2386 AELAKTKFDNISS
+2386 AELAKTKFDNVNSEY
-2399 DFEAQIDQIK
+2399 EAQLKQID
-2409 HSTTMYQSYIDQV
+2409 HSINMYDKMIDTAETQGYIASQK
-2422 EAEDAIP
+2422 
-2429 VRSYYENMI
+2429 YYNALISTESSNI
-2438 ANEQQTIGRLKDEYS
+2438 SKLQLQYS
-2453 QLTNAMNEALNTG
+2453 SLTSARNEAMKAGN
-2466 RIQAYSEEWYNMKAS
+2466 IAKYSEEWYSMTDS
-2481 INSVDEAI
+2481 INSVEEAI
-2489 QDANKSIIEYTK
+2489 QDANKSLIEY
-2501 SMKELSKTKFN
+2501 
-2512 KISTAYE
+2512 
-2519 NASGFNDHAK
+2519 K
-2529 NMYNGLIDQ
+2529 NNL
-2538 ADAEGRFASKDYYSA
+2538 
-2553 LMDMEKLNIKTLT
+2553 
-2566 QESNDLHKSLQE
+2566 
-2578 AMNKGDIEEYSDDWY
+2578 
-2593 EMMGKINDVDEAIM
+2593 
-2607 DANKSLTEYGNSMRQ
+2607 RQ
-2622 LDWDLFDKQE
+2622 VNWDFFDKQE
-2632 DYISKIQEESD
+2632 DYISKLQDESD
-2643 FLVDL
+2643 WLIDL
-2648 MSNQKLYDD
+2648 ITTENKLFNSDN
-2657 DTGKDTK
+2657 GKITSSGK
-2664 YATAIKGLHVV
+2664 AVEGLHAI
-2675 NYDVYKAQAQDYAKE
+2675 NYNAYMTQADDYAKE
-2690 IEKINKDLADDPN
+2690 IKKIDAEIANDPAN
-2703 NMKLIE
+2703 TTLIE
-2709 RKQELIKA
+2709 RRQELLEQQRDMIKSA
-2717 QQDAIANASQEKQA
+2717 EDEKSA
-2731 IKSLIKDGIDAQLDA
+2731 IKDLVSDGYDA
-2746 LQKLIEKYKDSLQAT
+2746 LSEALKKIADNYLDTLNAQ
-2761 KDLYDYEKNVKE
+2761 KDLYDYAKTIRE
-2773 QTDNLAALQ
+2773 QTKAVAQYEKRLEAIKNDT
-2782 KQWQALGGDNS
+2782 S
-2793 EETQS
+2793 EETKAQ
-2798 KIQQLDQQIK
+2798 IQQIK
-2808 DAKSDLED
+2808 VKLEDAKQDLADSEYNQWISDQQNIVDTFESELED
-2816 TEYQQYLS
+2816 
-2824 DQEQLLDTFY
+2824 
-2834 DETEEWLNSRLDDLD
+2834 WINSRLDDLD
-2849 GLIQQVIDDT
+2849 ELVQNVIDQT
-2859 NANSGNISQTITD
+2859 NTSASEINDVIEKEAGD
-2872 TTNGVG
+2872 VG
-2878 YTLTGAMA
+2878 YTVSDAISKVMDVDSTNGTNMVNFYDKTFPNEMTTTRNSIDAIKNLLQAM
-2886 TIWGTTDTN
+2886 
-2895 LTNNLGSVSNNI
+2895 
-2907 TGAIGTIGSG
+2907 
-2917 LQNIG
+2917 
-2922 ANTNNAVNG
+2922 
-2931 IKGLV
+2931 K
-2936 QQLVDDAKKRA
+2936 DAA
-2947 EAEEAARKAAE
+2947 D
-2958 AAKKAAEEAKKKA
+2958 KKAREEIKRQQ
-2971 EEAAKQKTPT
+2971 AAQQAISKPA
-2981 VPTGGTPSGGGGNN
+2981 
-2995 GGGNPSSGGSSSG
+2995 SSSSSSSSSFNSNSSNSGSSSG
-3008 GSSGGGNG
+3008 SSG
-3016 AWGSWFIHQADS
+3016 WGSWFVHKADS
-3028 YPKNRLDINNSVVDR
+3028 YPKSKLRINSSIVDR
-3043 LKYRDIKSDFNTR
+3043 LKLHNFDSSQSARSGYYK
-3056 KSYFYAMGGTG
+3056 AMGGSGT
-3067 NYRGSASQ
+3067 YVGSASQ
-3075 NRWMVEQMKAH
+3075 NNWMISEMKKH
-3086 GYSKGGTI
+3086 GFKQGGTI
-3094 GSLIKRTGEDGFILA
+3094 GKLIRSTGEDGFVLA

-3115 LSEKKLALLRDALQY
+3115 LSKEKLIMLKDALQY
-3130 VPQNIPSM
+3130 IPQNF
-3138 NITPT
+3138 NIASTS
-3143 LPKFNGN
+3143 LPKFTQKASNSS
-3150 QNMNVNIEL
+3150 VDVKVDF

-3167 NDVET
+3167 NNPEEFVTELQKSKRFEKIVQSITVDT
-3172 MGQQI
+3172 AMGKN
-3177 RDTVSNDVRTQK
+3177 S
-3189 FLKTFIYKD
+3189 LG
-3198 NNEYKKYR
+3198 KYRF

>member
-1 MDEFQIGLVAS
+1 MSEFQIGLVAS

-77 FNTAL
+77 FNTAFS
-82 GKVNINLGNINTNG
+82 KVNINLGNINTNG

-242 TGMSIR
+242 TGLSIR

-262 TVENGSTKLDEIWSE
+262 TVENGSTKLDQIWSE

-335 EKLSQRIEI
+335 EKLSQRLEI
-344 LKTEQVN
+344 LKTEQTN

-365 AVVAN
+365 AIVAN

-457 QITDNNGNVTDTYFE
+457 EITDNNGNVTDTYFE
-472 NTSSHLNESG
+472 NTSSHLNDSG
-482 AIKQMEAIEK
+482 AIKQIEDIEK
-492 AFSDYTTKIAKF
+492 TFSDYTTKIAKF

-559 QLSPIDRAVSK
+559 QFSPIDRAVSR

-578 KGLRAELKGLDNTPK
+578 KGLRAELKGLNNAPK
-593 NLSKELN
+593 DLSKELN
-600 QCATAL
+600 QCAKSL
-606 QKVKDIEAKEGRT
+606 QKVKDIEANEGRT
-619 ENWSKAYKQWVESID
+619 ENWSKAYKQWAESID
-634 AVTSKI
+634 AVTAKI

-688 ANGWSG
+688 ANGWSD

-767 GQFGNTTTSI
+767 GRFGNTTTSI

-789 STDEVSSKMESV
+789 STDEVSSKMEAV

-806 TLQNMMSSGASSN
+806 TLQNMMSNGASGN
-819 EIVNQFEKVNSVLKE
+819 EIVNQFEKVNSVLAE

-892 SMTKVEHNNIA
+892 AMTKVEHNNIA

-914 ALNKLGASFSNQLR
+914 ALNKLGASFSNQFR

-978 LKEFYTDAPSIA
+978 LKEFYTDAPNIA

-1037 DEATDGLVSI
+1037 DKATDGLVSI

-1057 VDDVVDGIMSKINVV
+1057 VDDVVDGIMSKINIV

-1102 QTISLGTAATE
+1102 QTIALGTAATE

-1118 ASVGNA
+1118 DSVGNA

-1137 ETETYTGDVE
+1137 ETEAYTGDVE

-1158 TTKTPGGISLFTDSS
+1158 TAKTPGGISLFTDSS

-1242 MDVAMDSIDAK
+1242 MDIAMDSIDAK
-1253 ANKLKQTGVAI
+1253 ANKLKQTGVTI

-1357 LQKYEAECQKGSVS
+1357 LQRYEAECQKGSVS
-1371 TETFSNTMKG
+1371 TETFATTMKG

-1541 NNLNMTQYN
+1541 NNLNITQYN
-1550 KMVNDFNKS
+1550 KMINDFNKTGS
-1559 GGIVGKIQNSFVG
+1559 IVGKIQNAFAG
-1572 SNFEQMKEKEKSYS
+1572 SNFEQMKKDEKSYS

-1619 NGTLEEVYESMKS
+1619 NGTLQEVYESMKS

-1732 DNEVANYFESLYPDL
+1732 DDEIANYFESLYPDL

-1765 NGSTNAN
+1765 DGSKNDN
-1772 YDKKTDKEMKE
+1772 YDKETDKEMKE

-1820 FHNNIDALVDAAI
+1820 FHNDIDALVDAAI

-1965 QTKMKDLDNIM
+1965 QTKMKDLDGIM

-2167 NTYTNAA
+2167 NTYTKAA

-2193 AEKQGKKSNG
+2193 ADKQGKKSNG

-2245 SATRKAQDKANKD
+2245 SSTKSAQNKANKSGGSGS
-2258 KGSEKEPTK
+2258 GSEKEPTK

-2323 NKYMQLANSVGLPE
+2323 SKYMQLANSIGLPE

-2353 QDDDLNNKIEKY
+2353 QDDDLNDKIEKY
-2365 RSYYESALSASDAIQ
+2365 QNYYNKALEASDAVQ

-2386 AELAKTKFDNISS
+2386 AELAKTKFDNINSEY
-2399 DFEAQIDQIK
+2399 EAQLKQID
-2409 HSTTMYQSYIDQV
+2409 HSINVYDKMIDTAETQGYIASQK
-2422 EAEDAIP
+2422 
-2429 VRSYYENMI
+2429 YYNALISTEGSNI
-2438 ANEQQTIGRLKDEYS
+2438 SKLQLQYS
-2453 QLTNAMNEALNTG
+2453 SLTSARNEAMKAGN
-2466 RIQAYSEEWYNMKAS
+2466 IAKYSEEWYSMTDS
-2481 INSVDEAI
+2481 INSVEEAI
-2489 QDANKSIIEYTK
+2489 QDANKSLIEY
-2501 SMKELSKTKFN
+2501 
-2512 KISTAYE
+2512 
-2519 NASGFNDHAK
+2519 K
-2529 NMYNGLIDQ
+2529 NNL
-2538 ADAEGRFASKDYYSA
+2538 
-2553 LMDMEKLNIKTLT
+2553 
-2566 QESNDLHKSLQE
+2566 
-2578 AMNKGDIEEYSDDWY
+2578 
-2593 EMMGKINDVDEAIM
+2593 
-2607 DANKSLTEYGNSMRQ
+2607 RQ
-2622 LDWDLFDKQE
+2622 VNWDFFDKQE
-2632 DYISKIQEESD
+2632 DYVSKLQDESD
-2643 FLVDL
+2643 WLINL
-2648 MSNQKLYDD
+2648 ITTENKLFNSDN
-2657 DTGKDTK
+2657 GKITSSGK
-2664 YATAIKGLHVV
+2664 AVEGLHAI
-2675 NYDVYKAQAQDYAKE
+2675 NYNAYMTQADDYAKE
-2690 IEKINKDLADDPN
+2690 IKKIDAEIANDPAN
-2703 NMKLIE
+2703 TTLIE
-2709 RKQELIKA
+2709 RRQELLEQQRDMIKSA
-2717 QQDAIANASQEKQA
+2717 EDEKSA
-2731 IKSLIKDGIDAQLDA
+2731 IKDLVSDGYDA
-2746 LQKLIEKYKDSLQAT
+2746 LSEALKKIADNYLDTLNAQ
-2761 KDLYDYEKNVKE
+2761 KDLYDYAKTIRE
-2773 QTDNLAALQ
+2773 QTKAVAQ
-2782 KQWQALGGDNS
+2782 YEKQLEAIKNDTS
-2793 EETQS
+2793 EETKAQ
-2798 KIQQLDQQIK
+2798 IQQIK
-2808 DAKSDLED
+2808 VKLEDAKQDLADSEYNQWISDQQNIIDTFESDLED
-2816 TEYQQYLS
+2816 
-2824 DQEQLLDTFY
+2824 
-2834 DETEEWLNSRLDDLD
+2834 WINSRLDDLD
-2849 GLIQQVIDDT
+2849 ELVQNVIDQT
-2859 NANSGNISQTITD
+2859 NTSASEINDVIEKEAGD
-2872 TTNGVG
+2872 VG
-2878 YTLTGAMA
+2878 YTVSDAISKVMDVDNTNGTNMVNFYDKTFPNEMTTTRKSIDAIKNLLQAMKDA
-2886 TIWGTTDTN
+2886 ADKKAQEEIKKQQAAQQAISKPASSSSSSSSSSSN
-2895 LTNNLGSVSNNI
+2895 SHSSNN
-2907 TGAIGTIGSG
+2907 S
-2917 LQNIG
+2917 
-2922 ANTNNAVNG
+2922 
-2931 IKGLV
+2931 
-2936 QQLVDDAKKRA
+2936 
-2947 EAEEAARKAAE
+2947 
-2958 AAKKAAEEAKKKA
+2958 
-2971 EEAAKQKTPT
+2971 
-2981 VPTGGTPSGGGGNN
+2981 
-2995 GGGNPSSGGSSSG
+2995 GSSSS
-3008 GSSGGGNG
+3008 SSG
-3016 AWGSWFIHQADS
+3016 WGSWFVHKADS
-3028 YPKNRLDINNSVVDR
+3028 YPKSKLRINSSIVDR
-3043 LKYRDIKSDFNTR
+3043 LKLHNFDSSQSARVGYYK
-3056 KSYFYAMGGTG
+3056 AMGGSGT
-3067 NYRGSASQ
+3067 YVGSASQ
-3075 NRWMVEQMKAH
+3075 NSWMISEMKKH
-3086 GYSKGGTI
+3086 GFKQGGTI
-3094 GSLIKRTGEDGFILA
+3094 GKLIRSTGEDGFVLA

-3115 LSEKKLALLRDALQY
+3115 LSKEKLIMLKDALQY
-3130 VPQNIPSM
+3130 IPQNY
-3138 NITPT
+3138 NIASTS
-3143 LPKFNGN
+3143 LPKFTQKASNSS
-3150 QNMNVNIEL
+3150 VDVKVDF

-3167 NDVET
+3167 NNPEEFVTELQKSKRFEKIVQSITVDT
-3172 MGQQI
+3172 AMGKN
-3177 RDTVSNDVRTQK
+3177 SLGKYK
-3189 FLKTFIYKD
+3189 F
-3198 NNEYKKYR
+3198 